1 MAIYKIRKRNG
12 TITTF
17 NRLKIE
23 AAIAKAI
30 EAVGGADFSHVSEM
44 TNQVILRV
52 ESQSKGNIPSIEMI
66 QDAVEETIIKAGHD
80 SVAKAYILYRQKRQE
95 VRSDESVMIEVGKT
109 MEEYLDKSDWRVNAN
124 ANSGYSLGGLI
135 LNTSGKVTANYWLS
149 HIYPKEVGEAH
160 RNGDYHIH
168 DLDMFCGYCAGW
180 SLRQLLEEGF
190 NGMPNRIESAPP
202 RNLQAAVN
210 QMINFLGNLQNEWA
224 GAQAFSS
231 FDTYL
236 SPFVHKHMEE
246 IRTDMVSYGVNF
258 ENDAVREKYIEDTT
272 YHYVLQQMQNFVF
285 GLNVPSRWGT
295 QTPFTNITLDWSCP
309 DDLRDKA
316 LHLGGYEKGL
326 YTKKYSELY
335 REREMINRAL
345 LQVYSEGDYR
355 GRAFTFPIPTYN
367 ITEDFPWESSGVN
380 AIFEMTAKY

>member
-1 MAIYKIRKRNG
+1 MAIYKVRKRNG

-17 NRLKIE
+17 DRLKIE

-30 EAVGGADFSHVSEM
+30 EAVGGSDYSHVSAI
-44 TNQVILRV
+44 TDRVIAKV
-52 ESQSKGNIPSIEMI
+52 EQDTTETIPSIELI
-66 QDAVEETIIKAGHD
+66 QDAVEEMLIKEGHD
-80 SVAKAYILYRQKRQE
+80 TVAKAYILYRKKRSE
-95 VRSDESVMIEVGKT
+95 TRDDSGVMVAVGKT
-109 MEEYLDKSDWRVNAN
+109 MEEYLEKSDWRVNAN

-135 LNTSGKVTANYWLS
+135 LNTSGKITANYWLS
-149 HIYPKEVGEAH
+149 HIYPEEVGNAH

-202 RNLQAAVN
+202 KNLQAAVN
-210 QMINFLGNLQNEWA
+210 QMINFLGTLQNEWA

-236 SPFVHKHMEE
+236 SPFVHKYMEE
-246 IRTDMVSYGVNF
+246 IRADIRTYDMKF
-258 ENDAVREKYIEDTT
+258 ESEEAEKKYIEEKT
-272 YHYVLQQMQNFVF
+272 YYYVLQQMQNFVF

-309 DDLRDKA
+309 EDLRDKA
-316 LHLGGYEKGL
+316 LHLGGYDK
-326 YTKKYSELY
+326 
-335 REREMINRAL
+335 
-345 LQVYSEGDYR
+345 
-355 GRAFTFPIPTYN
+355 
-367 ITEDFPWESSGVN
+367 
-380 AIFEMTAKY
+380 